1 MKICV
6 FGAASEKIDKKYL
19 DDTFALGKLLAERGH
34 DLVFGAGGE
43 GVMGAAARGF
53 KSGGAHIHGVI
64 PQFFED
70 NGYEGIF
77 KQADVV
83 TKTQTMAERKRT
95 MEDDADAFVILPGGI
110 GTFEEL
116 FEVMTLKQLG
126 RHKKPIVIY
135 NMYGFYDW
143 IKDVFGKIV
152 EGGFL
157 NAETLKLF
165 FVAASGDEIAGYIEN
180 YNTDDVKW
188 NILKKSDRK

>member
-126 RHKKPIVIY
+126 RHKKAIALF
-135 NMYGFYDW
+135 NCFGFFDN
-143 IKDVFGKIV
+143 
-152 EGGFL
+152 L
-157 NAETLKLF
+157 NKF
-165 FVAASGDEIAGYIEN
+165 IDEIIETGFINKECKMLYKTFDRAEEIIDYVEN
-180 YNTDDVKW
+180 YTAEGVRWDF
-188 NILKKSDRK
+188 LKRN